1 MGHKMTQAK
10 AQEYLDTIW
19 EALHD
24 WEDVACPDRQA
35 FDDVCFAMAK
45 VREALNLPDEVHE

>member
-1 MGHKMTQAK
+1 MTQAK